1 MPIKIPNDLPASQ
14 ILKKENI
21 FVMDETRA
29 TSQRIRPLKI
39 CIVNIMPTKITTETQ
54 LLRLLSNTPLQIE
67 VDWVCMESHV
77 SKNTPQ
83 EHLLAF
89 YKTFSEIKD
98 NRYDGLIVTGAP
110 VEKLKFEDVDYW
122 QEMEAIFEWA
132 KTNVFSSFFICWA
145 SQAALHHYYGIEKHE
160 LKEKLTGVYFHHT
173 NVDKMKRKIL
183 RGFDYQFY
191 APHSRYTTVI
201 AEDIRTVDSLDIL
214 ATSDEA
220 GVYLVAEKD
229 GSRFFVTGH
238 PEYDPDTLDKEYR
251 RDLAKGDDCVMPKN
265 YYRGDDIQGEI
276 QVKWRSHAYL
286 LFSNWLNYYVYQETP
301 YDLNELDQ
309 IKNK

>member
-1 MPIKIPNDLPASQ
+1 
-14 ILKKENI
+14 
-21 FVMDETRA
+21 
-29 TSQRIRPLKI
+29 
-39 CIVNIMPTKITTETQ
+39 MPTKITTETQ